1 MELGGEDHMNVLDFP
16 DTELPEGYN
25 PIGDLLQ
32 TVFEHQQILMQKYHT
47 IEEERGALVVQ
58 PESFGELDHRFVQ
71 WRIKDLNSRSI
82 EELMEA
88 MNCLKN
94 KQWKQSE
101 VTTDKVHFYEEL
113 ADALHFFI
121 ELCITAGMDA
131 EDLAMM
137 YLKKA
142 QVNEF
147 RQRSNY

>member
-1 MELGGEDHMNVLDFP
+1 MNVLDFP
-16 DTELPEGYN
+16 DTELPEGDMLKA
-25 PIGDLLQ
+25 I
-32 TVFEHQQILMQKYHT
+32 FERQVTLMIQYHD
-47 IEEERGALVVQ
+47 IEKGRGALVVD
-58 PESFGELDHRFVQ
+58 EEAFGELDHRFVQ

-101 VTTDKVHFYEEL
+101 VETDRVHFYEEL

-131 EDLAMM
+131 EDLALM

-142 QVNEF
+142 NVNAF
-147 RQRSNY
+147 RQRSAY